1 MTPGLNINR
10 LNLPNM
16 VDRQLNEASIPET
29 YFRPVVIGG
38 KRKALEEKPPMAT
51 EMGASFDSIVATV
64 HTKLRNK
71 SVRKTHEHAANPVEK
86 NKVLTET
93 PTETSPK
100 LHTVCVETPETNL
113 ELKDYMQKSTLP
125 LKAASIPQI
134 KAVRAQKQQQR
145 MRRSMPHYADYND
158 PISQKRF
165 LEVREQKRILED
177 MLAQHQRLQHDRQS
191 IAMEIQAM
199 REHLSDIRHKLDIS
213 LKRLTT
219 KPIVRSEVLLKPKVF
234 FRPQQCNRPNLRKSP
249 SPPNKPPTL
258 PSILKSPNL
267 AAKPLIPPAK
277 PAVSPVR
284 TNKSPARKPRS
295 PSRNVKRD
303 KVVA

>member
-64 HTKLRNK
+64 HTKLRK
-71 SVRKTHEHAANPVEK
+71 
-86 NKVLTET
+86 
-93 PTETSPK
+93 TSPK
-100 LHTVCVETPETNL
+100 LHTACVETPETNM

-295 PSRNVKRD
+295 PSRNVKQD